1 MLDKSKESPFFTP
14 RSKMAGAGTN
24 YFTAKVDTYEPIVQQ
39 AQVAITKLAASKQA
53 LQLLSKPTL
62 TQAEAESL
70 IALHDQVQ

>member
-1 MLDKSKESPFFTP
+1 
-14 RSKMAGAGTN
+14 MAGAATN
-24 YFTAKVDTYEPIVQQ
+24 FFTAKVNTYEPIVQE
-39 AQVAITKLAASKQA
+39 AQIATTKLAAAKQA